1 MALGIDSAA
10 HAGAIAGGGATVA
23 VLPGGADR
31 VYPASRRGLHR
42 QICASGVAISELPR
56 VAGIRRWMF
65 PARNRLIAALATATI
80 VVEAAE
86 RSGALLTAAV
96 CAALGRPVGAV
107 PGRITSPLAAGPNR
121 LLAGGATV
129 VRGPQDVL
137 ELLFGEAARSH
148 VPERRPRLDPEL
160 EAVLEAISSGRDS
173 AEALTRSGLDP
184 GAGLAALA
192 SLELAGYIR
201 RDPGGRFTVLP

>member
-1 MALGIDSAA
+1 
-10 HAGAIAGGGATVA
+10 
-23 VLPGGADR
+23 
-31 VYPASRRGLHR
+31 
-42 QICASGVAISELPR
+42 
-56 VAGIRRWMF
+56 
-65 PARNRLIAALATATI
+65 
-80 VVEAAE
+80 
-86 RSGALLTAAV
+86 
-96 CAALGRPVGAV
+96 
-107 PGRITSPLAAGPNR
+107 
-121 LLAGGATV
+121 
-129 VRGPQDVL
+129 VL

-160 EAVLEAISSGRDS
+160 EAVLEAISAGRDS